1 MEDLIK
7 IFDFAKDF
15 VGPAGLT
22 IIVIVGLICFYFSS
36 KKSQKELS
44 KTSNSIDTSL
54 GVLSNSMLE
63 MNQSNKELI
72 KDLTSSNNSL
82 TKAIVVG
89 VTEALVSMDK
99 QKQNQHDKSLKK
111 SIDNSGIIK
120 QELYTILLATGS
132 DLVVLTQF
140 HNGDTN
146 LNGVPFA
153 KYDIIDQTNST
164 NSMPL
169 FVQTES
175 RPISEYSLIYRKT
188 VESADNLFWANKNEI
203 DEDYDN
209 SISIRLEKINKSSL
223 ICIGLF
229 TDTNTLF
236 AFINIFFNNKRLTE
250 DFVRTLNINRSKYK
264 LENILKK
271 TQKQ

>member
-15 VGPAGLT
+15 VGPTGLT
-22 IIVIVGLICFYFSS
+22 IIVIAGLICFYFSN
-36 KKSQKELS
+36 KKSQKELL
-44 KTSNSIDTSL
+44 KTSSSIDTSL
-54 GVLSNSMLE
+54 SVLSSSMLE

-72 KDLTSSNNSL
+72 LDLTSSNNSL
-82 TKAIVVG
+82 TKSVVG
-89 VTEALVSMDK
+89 GVMEAFASMDK
-99 QKQNQHDKSLKK
+99 QTQIEHDGSLKK
-111 SIDNSGIIK
+111 SIDNTLIIK
-120 QELYTILLATGS
+120 QELCKILLATRS
-132 DLVVLTQF
+132 DLVVLTQL
-140 HNGDTN
+140 HNGSSN
-146 LNGVPFA
+146 LNGVPYA
-153 KYDIIDQTNST
+153 KYDILDQTNST

-169 FVQTES
+169 FVQTDC
-175 RPISEYSLIYRKT
+175 RPISEYSLIYSKT

-209 SISIRLEKINKSSL
+209 SISVRLEKINKSSL

-229 TDTNTLF
+229 NDENTLF

-250 DFVRTLNINRSKYK
+250 DFVRTLNINRSKYE

-271 TQKQ
+271 KQ